1 MPSLPGVSHRDVVVD
16 GVRLHVAEAGHGPAV
31 VLLHGW
37 PQHWWTWRRV
47 LPTLARDHHVVC
59 PDLRG
64 LGWSQA
70 PPGGYEK
77 QRLADDLIGVL
88 DALGLD
94 RVQLVGHDW
103 GGFAAFLAALK
114 APQRF
119 SGLLALS
126 ILHPWPRTGRPDP
139 RRLARLYYQAV
150 VASPVGEHLLRYEGL
165 TRRLLDRAADGAWDA
180 EALDLYAE
188 VLSQPAAAR
197 ASVMLY
203 RTFLLREL
211 GPLLRGA
218 YFGQRLEVPTRML
231 VGDRDPVITAD
242 AVAGLS
248 EHADP
253 GTVTWE
259 AGAGHWLPEERPER
273 VLTELAL
280 LP

>member
-1 MPSLPGVSHRDVVVD
+1 MPSLPGVSHRDVAVD
-16 GVRLHVAEAGHGPAV
+16 GVRLHVAEAGRGPPV

-37 PQHWWTWRRV
+37 PQHWWAWRRV
-47 LPTLARDHHVVC
+47 LPTLARDHHVIC

-64 LGWSQA
+64 LGWSEA
-70 PPGGYEK
+70 PTASYEK
-77 QRLADDLIGVL
+77 QRLADDLIGLL

-114 APQRF
+114 APERF

-126 ILHPWPRTGRPDP
+126 ISHLWPPGGPPDP
-139 RRLARLYYQAV
+139 RRLVRFSYQGV
-150 VASPVGEHLLRYEGL
+150 IASPLGERLLRHEGL
-165 TRRLLDRAADGAWDA
+165 ARRLLHRAGDGAWDA
-180 EALDLYAE
+180 EALNLYAG

-211 GPLLRGA
+211 GPLLRGV
-218 YFGQRLEVPTRML
+218 YSDRRLQVPTRML
-231 VGDRDPVITAD
+231 VGDRDPVITPEL
-242 AVAGLS
+242 VAGLS

-253 GTVTWE
+253 GTVAWE

-273 VLTELAL
+273 VLAELAL

>member
-1 MPSLPGVSHRDVVVD
+1 MPGLPGVTHRDVVVD
-16 GVRLHVAEAGHGPAV
+16 GVRLHVAQAGSGPPV

-37 PQHWWTWRRV
+37 PQHWWAWRRV
-47 LPTLARDHHVVC
+47 LPVLARDHHVIC

-70 PPGGYEK
+70 PSAGYDK

-103 GGFAAFLAALK
+103 GGFVAFLAALR
-114 APQRF
+114 APERF

-126 ILHPWPRTGRPDP
+126 ISHLWPPVGPLDP
-139 RRLARLYYQAV
+139 RRLIRFSYQGV
-150 VASPVGEHLLRYEGL
+150 VASPLGERLLRQEGL
-165 TRRLLDRAADGAWDA
+165 ARRLLDLAGDGAWDG
-180 EALDLYAE
+180 EALDVYGR
-188 VLSQPAAAR
+188 VLSQPPAAR

-203 RTFLLREL
+203 RTFLLHEL
-211 GPLLRGA
+211 VPLVRGA
-218 YFGQRLEVPTRML
+218 YSERRLEVPTRLL
-231 VGDRDPVITAD
+231 VGDRDPVITAELI
-242 AVAGLS
+242 AGLHD
-248 EHADP
+248 HADP

-273 VLTELAL
+273 VLAELAL